1 MTEQKQQT
9 TSAIADELESFL
21 RAFKDKDG
29 NYKYFDRINNMMA
42 SNSTFIV
49 VDYIDLD
56 RNKPELT
63 KLITDTPDDM
73 FEAFDKAVYSILREI
88 HYDYAQ
94 EIKDKIKVRIGN
106 YQVQKGLREISAD
119 LINKLISVPG
129 MVVRTSEIK
138 PLAKKL
144 AYACLNCNTLNE
156 AQLKGLTLKKPTRC
170 TQCSEKE
177 LEMDP
182 ENSFFTDFQL
192 VRIQELP
199 EDLPAGQLPHYV
211 EVTVMDDL
219 VDRCR
224 PGDRVL
230 LTGIVRIEQELS
242 LQVRTSLFK
251 LRMEGNNI
259 EYLGGI
265 FGNKDERT
273 GDSKDERILDRIV
286 ISREDAKRI
295 LAISEMPDAYDNL
308 VASFAPHIYGHEII
322 KESILLLIVGSV
334 TKKLADGSNR
344 RGDINIFLVGD
355 PGTAKSEMLK
365 FAAKIAPRGLY
376 TSGRGTTAAGL
387 TAAVIRD
394 KSGIMMLEAGAVVL
408 GDQGLVCIDEF
419 DKIKSEDRSALHE
432 VMEQQTCSVAKG
444 GIVATL
450 NARTSI
456 LSAANPKYGKY
467 DPFRNITENVEPL
480 PIPLLTRFDIIHV
493 IRDNADTERDN
504 RIANHI
510 LEIHRDIEHAAQSV
524 IEIDLFRKYLAYAKQ
539 KEPKLTT
546 EAIDILRNYYLKMRN
561 VDSEGMITAT
571 PRQLEGLVRL
581 ATARARL
588 LMKDN
593 VDSEDADRAIYLV
606 SQMLETVGIDVNT
619 GKVDLGV
626 LHGKPLSETS
636 KLKTFT
642 DVFNGL
648 SGEDKND
655 VEEKNFVNELVKT
668 GKFTEDE
675 AKEFIRKAMQNG
687 QIYER
692 RAGFYAKA

>member
-9 TSAIADELESFL
+9 TSAISDELESFL
-21 RAFKDKDG
+21 RAYKDRDG
-29 NYKYFDRINNMMA
+29 NYKYFDKINNMMA
-42 SNSTFIV
+42 SNTTFIV

-73 FEAFDKAVYSILREI
+73 FDAFNKAVYSILREI
-88 HYDYAQ
+88 HYDYAE

-106 YQVQKGLREISAD
+106 YSVQKGLREINAD
-119 LINKLISVPG
+119 VINKLISVPG

-138 PLAKKL
+138 PLAKKI

-156 AQLKGLTLKKPTRC
+156 AKLKGLTLKKPMRC

-182 ENSFFTDFQL
+182 ENSYFTDFQL

-230 LTGIVRIEQELS
+230 LTGIVRIEQEQS
-242 LQVRTSLFK
+242 LQVRTSLFR

-259 EYLGGI
+259 EFLGGI
-265 FGNKDERT
+265 LGNKDERT
-273 GDSKDERILDRIV
+273 VDSKDERTVDRIV
-286 ISREDAKRI
+286 ISREDEKRI
-295 LAISEMPDAYDNL
+295 LALASMPDNYDKL
-308 VASFAPHIYGHEII
+308 IASFAPHIYGHEVI

-493 IRDNADTERDN
+493 IRDSADTERDN
-504 RIANHI
+504 RIASHI
-510 LEIHRDIEHAAQSV
+510 LEIHRDIEHAAQSA

-539 KEPKLTT
+539 IEPKLTP
-546 EAIDILRNYYLKMRN
+546 EAIDILRKYYLQMRN

-588 LMKDN
+588 LLKDN
-593 VDSEDADRAIYLV
+593 VDTEDAERAIYLV

-655 VEEKNFVNELVKT
+655 VEEKNFIDELVKT

-675 AKEFIRKAMQNG
+675 AKDFIRKAMQNG

>member
-9 TSAIADELESFL
+9 TSAISDELESFL
-21 RAFKDKDG
+21 RAFKDRDG

-42 SNSTFIV
+42 SSSTFVV

-56 RNKPELT
+56 TNKPELT

-73 FEAFDKAVYSILREI
+73 FDAFNKAVYSILREI
-88 HYDYAQ
+88 HYDYAE

-106 YQVQKGLREISAD
+106 YSVQKGLREINAD
-119 LINKLISVPG
+119 VINKLISVPG

-138 PLAKKL
+138 PLAKKI

-156 AQLKGLTLKKPTRC
+156 SQLKGLTLKKPTRC

-182 ENSFFTDFQL
+182 ESSSFSDFQL
-192 VRIQELP
+192 VRLQELP

-230 LTGIVRIEQELS
+230 LTGIVRIEQEQS
-242 LQVRTSLFK
+242 LQVRTSLFR

-265 FGNKDERT
+265 AGNKDART
-273 GDSKDERILDRIV
+273 VDRIAMSSEDEKQI
-286 ISREDAKRI
+286 IS
-295 LAISEMPDAYDNL
+295 LASMPDAYDKL

-493 IRDNADTERDN
+493 IRDNADTEKDN
-504 RIANHI
+504 RIASHI

-539 KEPKLTT
+539 IEPKLTP
-546 EAIDILRNYYLKMRN
+546 EAIDILRKYYLQMRN

-588 LMKDN
+588 LLKDN
-593 VDSEDADRAIYLV
+593 VDAADAERAIYLV

-636 KLKTFT
+636 KLKTFN

-648 SGEDKND
+648 SGEDKSD
-655 VEEKNFVNELVKT
+655 VEEKNFVDELVKT

-675 AKEFIRKAMQNG
+675 SKDFIRKAMQNG

>member
-9 TSAIADELESFL
+9 TSAIADELELFL
-21 RAFKDKDG
+21 RAFKEDG

-42 SNSTFIV
+42 SNSTFIG

-56 RNKPELT
+56 KNNPELT
-63 KLITDTPDDM
+63 KLITDNPDDM
-73 FEAFDKAVYSILREI
+73 FEAFEKAVYSILREI

-106 YQVQKGLREISAD
+106 YSVQKGLREISAD

-144 AYACLNCNTLNE
+144 AYVCLNCNTLNE
-156 AQLKGLTLKKPTRC
+156 AQLKGLTLKKPMRC

-230 LTGIVRIEQELS
+230 LTGIVRIEQEQS
-242 LQVRTSLFK
+242 LQIRTSLFK

-273 GDSKDERILDRIV
+273 VDSKDERILDRIF

-295 LAISEMPDAYDNL
+295 LAISDMPDAYDKL

-493 IRDNADTERDN
+493 IRDNADNERDN
-504 RIANHI
+504 RIASHI
-510 LEIHRDIEHAAQSV
+510 LEIHRDVEHAAQSV

-546 EAIDILRNYYLKMRN
+546 EATDILRNYYLQMRN
-561 VDSEGMITAT
+561 VESEGMITAT

-588 LMKDN
+588 LLKDN

-626 LHGKPLSETS
+626 LQGKPLSETS

-655 VEEKNFVNELVKT
+655 VEEKNFINELMKS

-692 RAGFYAKA
+692 RSGFYAKA

>member
-9 TSAIADELESFL
+9 TSAISDELESFL
-21 RAFKDKDG
+21 RAYKDRDG

-42 SNSTFIV
+42 SNTTFIV

-73 FEAFDKAVYSILREI
+73 FDAFNKAVYSILREI
-88 HYDYAQ
+88 HYDYAE

-106 YQVQKGLREISAD
+106 YSVQKGLREINAD
-119 LINKLISVPG
+119 VINKLISVPG

-138 PLAKKL
+138 PLAKKI

-156 AQLKGLTLKKPTRC
+156 AKLKGLTLKKPMRC

-182 ENSFFTDFQL
+182 EHSYFTDFQL

-230 LTGIVRIEQELS
+230 LTGIVRIEQEQS
-242 LQVRTSLFK
+242 LQVRTSLFR

-259 EYLGGI
+259 EFLGGI
-265 FGNKDERT
+265 LGNKDERT
-273 GDSKDERILDRIV
+273 VDSKDERTVDRIV
-286 ISREDAKRI
+286 ISREDEKRI
-295 LAISEMPDAYDNL
+295 LALASMPDNYDKL
-308 VASFAPHIYGHEII
+308 IASFAPHIYGHEVI

-493 IRDNADTERDN
+493 IRDSADTERDN
-504 RIANHI
+504 RIASHI
-510 LEIHRDIEHAAQSV
+510 LEIHRDIEHAAQSA

-539 KEPKLTT
+539 IEPKLTP
-546 EAIDILRNYYLKMRN
+546 EAIDILRKYYLQMRN

-588 LMKDN
+588 LLKDN
-593 VDSEDADRAIYLV
+593 VDTEDADRAIYLV

-655 VEEKNFVNELVKT
+655 VEEKNFIDELVKT

-675 AKEFIRKAMQNG
+675 AKDFIRKAMQNG

>member
-9 TSAIADELESFL
+9 TSAISDELETFL
-21 RAFKDKDG
+21 RAFKDRDG

-42 SNSTFIV
+42 SNSTFVV

-56 RNKPELT
+56 TNKPELT

-73 FEAFDKAVYSILREI
+73 FEAFNKAVYSILREI

-106 YQVQKGLREISAD
+106 YSVQKGLREINAD
-119 LINKLISVPG
+119 VINKLISVPG

-138 PLAKKL
+138 PLAKKI

-156 AQLKGLTLKKPTRC
+156 ALLKGLTLKKPTRC

-192 VRIQELP
+192 VRLQELP

-230 LTGIVRIEQELS
+230 LTGIVRIEQEQS
-242 LQVRTSLFK
+242 IQVRTSLFR

-259 EYLGGI
+259 EYLGGLV
-265 FGNKDERT
+265 GNKDGRT
-273 GDSKDERILDRIV
+273 VDRIS
-286 ISREDAKRI
+286 ISSEDEKQI
-295 LAISEMPDAYDNL
+295 IAIASTPDAYDKL
-308 VASFAPHIYGHEII
+308 IASFAPHIYGHEII

-467 DPFRNITENVEPL
+467 DPFRNITENVEP
-480 PIPLLTRFDIIHV
+480 
-493 IRDNADTERDN
+493 
-504 RIANHI
+504 
-510 LEIHRDIEHAAQSV
+510 
-524 IEIDLFRKYLAYAKQ
+524 DL
-539 KEPKLTT
+539 
-546 EAIDILRNYYLKMRN
+546 I
-561 VDSEGMITAT
+561 S
-571 PRQLEGLVRL
+571 
-581 ATARARL
+581 
-588 LMKDN
+588 
-593 VDSEDADRAIYLV
+593 
-606 SQMLETVGIDVNT
+606 
-619 GKVDLGV
+619 
-626 LHGKPLSETS
+626 
-636 KLKTFT
+636 FT
-642 DVFNGL
+642 
-648 SGEDKND
+648 
-655 VEEKNFVNELVKT
+655 
-668 GKFTEDE
+668 
-675 AKEFIRKAMQNG
+675 
-687 QIYER
+687 
-692 RAGFYAKA
+692 